1 MRQLLRSGLDRTSL
15 LWYGVALVLFGGLLY
30 LADVGAVIDSIRR
43 ADPGYFAAAVVVGI
57 SSLLVWAWV
66 WHRFFG
72 QLSIEASWPQTVQL
86 FLSGHFLN
94 SVTPLGQFGG
104 EPVMAYLIAETTG
117 DDYGRTLACVV
128 SSDIVN
134 AVPFFTFPLGGIVYL
149 SLIGTVDGFLVEIGL
164 VVLSV
169 LALGAG
175 GTYLLWFDNGRL
187 HRGVNGVLDWL
198 EARLDRGESVF
209 ESVRGSVRE
218 VAAAFEIAG
227 NDPRFLLVTGSI
239 SHLAILAQIVSLY
252 LVFLAMGIEPRVV
265 PLYFIVTLSTIAT
278 LSPTP
283 GGSGT
288 YEAAFAGLLTLFY
301 PVPLSTAVTAAVL
314 FRLTTY
320 WPGLLIGFGSFLTLE
335 TDVVGERA

>member
-1 MRQLLRSGLDRTSL
+1 MRRYLRGGLDRKSL
-15 LWYGVALVLFGGLLY
+15 LWYGVAIVLFGGLLY
-30 LADVGAVIDSIRR
+30 LADVGQVLDSIRR
-43 ADPGYFAAAVVVGI
+43 ADPRFFAAAVGVGV

-72 QLSIEASWPQTVQL
+72 QLSIETTWGRTIQL

-104 EPVMAYLIAETTG
+104 EPVMAYLISETTG

-149 SLIGTVDGFLVEIGL
+149 SLIGPVDGFLVEIGL
-164 VVLSV
+164 VVLGV
-169 LALGAG
+169 LALGG
-175 GTYLLWFDNGRL
+175 SVTYLLWFDNGRL
-187 HRGVNGVLDWL
+187 HHGANAALDRL
-198 EARLDRGESVF
+198 EARFSRGESIF
-209 ESVRGSVRE
+209 ESVRGSLRE

-227 NDPRFLLVTGSI
+227 DDPRFLLVTGSI
-239 SHLAILAQIVSLY
+239 SHLAIIAQIVSLY
-252 LVFLAMGIEPRVV
+252 LVFLAMGIEPRFV

-301 PVPLSTAVTAAVL
+301 SVPLSTAVTAAVL

-320 WPGLLIGFGSFLTLE
+320 WPGVLIGFGSLLTLE
-335 TDVVGERA
+335 SAAVDENA